1 MQWHVAKTGLL
12 DVTPLRRYDETQ
24 VTDET
29 GCVTFDSM
37 TWTSGGNG
45 PVIVVFGADANAT
58 AGWTYVAAL
67 GDIACV
73 TVHPDVECMHAWQE
87 LGRR

>member
-1 MQWHVAKTGLL
+1 MAKTGLRNA
-12 DVTPLRRYDETQ
+12 TPLHRYDETQ

-45 PVIVVFGADANAT
+45 PVIVAFGADANAT

-67 GDIACV
+67 LGIAFR
-73 TVHPDVECMHAWQE
+73 P
-87 LGRR
+87 